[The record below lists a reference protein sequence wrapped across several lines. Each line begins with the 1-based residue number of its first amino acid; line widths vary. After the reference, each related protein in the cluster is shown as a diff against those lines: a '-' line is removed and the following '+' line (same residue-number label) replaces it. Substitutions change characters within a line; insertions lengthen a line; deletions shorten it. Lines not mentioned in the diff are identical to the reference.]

1 MSQNRFGLPCAPML
15 PAVLLAL
22 ALLAQATPGPAP
34 HPKAPSRVKGV
45 PLVEVPAAVQAPVRD
60 EMAVLL
66 TGDGG
71 WAITD
76 RGLSE
81 ALAKGG
87 IPVVGW
93 NSLHYFLTRKAPD
106 RTARDLERVLRVYL
120 PCWHKQRV
128 ILIGYSFGA
137 DVVPFLANR
146 LPPELAAKVSRI
158 VM

>member
-15 PAVLLAL
+15 PVVLLAI
-22 ALLAQATPGPAP
+22 ALLAQATGPAN
-34 HPKAPSRVKGV
+34 HPKPAPSRVKGV
-45 PLVEVPAAVQAPVRD
+45 PLVEVPASPASGRD

-71 WAITD
+71 WAVTD

-93 NSLHYFLTRKAPD
+93 NSLRYFLRGKP
-106 RTARDLERVLRVYL
+106 RTARPRTSNGSCGSISLSGTRS
-120 PCWHKQRV
+120 
-128 ILIGYSFGA
+128 G
-137 DVVPFLANR
+137 
-146 LPPELAAKVSRI
+146 
-158 VM
+158 